1 MSSARTSHGRVDGVI
16 VRAPNHLGDLVMALP
31 ALTGRDARCATGD
44 AGAAADVV
52 VVRGLTP
59 LLEMAGGH
67 GEVLPLDRGMRGFWA
82 AVGELRRR
90 RYARGVLL
98 TPSFGSALLFAAGG
112 VAHRRGTPT
121 DARGAL
127 LHDGV
132 PVESLRAMHRASAY
146 VLLATGHAPDEP
158 PAPALDVPDDAR
170 DRFSALAGPDAGRP
184 TIGLFPGSN
193 ASSRRWDADRYAS
206 LARRLAREGVRVL
219 VFGGTQEARLTA
231 QVAGEAALD
240 LGGRTDL
247 PMLAA
252 GLAACRLLVSN
263 DSGPMHLAAAVGTP
277 TVTLQG
283 PADPVVTRPL
293 GERHVM
299 LRHPELPCVP
309 CVKNVCPRSGRG
321 YVLPDATRE
330 CLRLISVDDALE
342 TVRAHPAMALTSP

>member
-1 MSSARTSHGRVDGVI
+1 VKSARTSHGRVDGVI
-16 VRAPNHLGDLVMALP
+16 VRAPNHLGDVVMALP
-31 ALTGRDARCATGD
+31 ALTARDARRATGD
-44 AGAAADVV
+44 KGAAADVV
-52 VVRGLTP
+52 VVRGLMP
-59 LLEMAGGH
+59 LLEMAGVH
-67 GEVLPLDRGMRGFWA
+67 GEILPLDRGMRGFWA
-82 AVGELRRR
+82 AAGVLRRR
-90 RYARGVLL
+90 GYARGVLL

-127 LHDGV
+127 LHDCV
-132 PVESLRAMHRASAY
+132 PVESLAGMHRSAAY
-146 VLLATGHAPDEP
+146 LLLATGSAPAEP
-158 PAPALDVPDDAR
+158 PVPAITVPHEAR
-170 DRFSALAGPDAGRP
+170 ARMARLAGADLQRP

-206 LARRLAREGVRVL
+206 LARRLSRDGVRVL
-219 VFGGTQEARLTA
+219 VFGGPQEARLTA

-293 GERHVM
+293 GGRHVM

-309 CVKNVCPRSGRG
+309 CVKNVCPRTGRG

-330 CLRLISVDDALE
+330 CLRLISVDAALE
-342 TVRAHPAMALTSP
+342 AVRAHPAMALTSS